1 MTRKFISKFITLLFA
16 LAVAT
21 FRLSASEFK
30 PPVASVFEESV
41 GAHYQFETEKL
52 RLDIGNS
59 FDLFALSVADNKM
72 TIGAD
77 FFTYTR
83 LRTAG
88 NFKFPVETSDYYFGL
103 NSAYFDTL
111 GTMPMAYR
119 LRVAHVSSHLVD
131 GLADSLTFKRLPFV
145 YSREFADFMAMA
157 TLGDFRVY
165 AGVNFL
171 YSTKPKDF
179 SLFHPQL
186 GFDFEH
192 KLSNSISIKGGY
204 DFKLVGIADKYH
216 GVSNYNAGIAFN
228 TPYSTQIYIAFYGYN
243 GKSMHGMYFNERDD
257 YTGIGFNF
265 LF

>member
-1 MTRKFISKFITLLFA
+1 MTKKIIQILTSLV
-16 LAVAT
+16 LAS
-21 FRLSASEFK
+21 FMLSASEFK

-59 FDLFALSVADNKM
+59 FDLFDLSVNENKM

-83 LRTAG
+83 LRTSG

-103 NSAYFDTL
+103 NTAYFDTL
-111 GTMPMAYR
+111 ASVPMAYR
-119 LRVAHVSSHLVD
+119 LRVAHISSHLVD

-145 YSREFADFMAMA
+145 YSREFADFMAMT
-157 TLGDFRVY
+157 TLGDLRVY

-179 SLFHPQL
+179 ALFHPQL

-257 YTGIGFNF
+257 YAGIGFNF